1 MRLDLSLSSSHLQQS
16 SLHDASTRREIP
28 SQYAANPLPP
38 RHFLSEYL
46 SLPLGISLYL
56 FPSLSLSLF
65 TFLPSL
71 MYPHILLCLCSP
83 CLISSIPSP
92 SYSSSSILLAPQST
106 PPLFPLYSYSFLLPS
121 FDLFD
126 NQPPLPHHPLF
137 PLNSSS
143 CFCLLRT
150 SSILSLLIIIVPCFL
165 YTPLRSSA
173 SAVSSTLLFLLPS
186 SDLFDPQPHP
196 LPPLFPLHSLLLLFV
211 PRPPLFPLR
220 SSSSS
225 PPCYLLPMFI

>member
-1 MRLDLSLSSSHLQQS
+1 MMLVLGGKSPLNMRPIHFLLVTFSLS
-16 SLHDASTRREIP
+16 
-28 SQYAANPLPP
+28 
-38 RHFLSEYL
+38 
-46 SLPLGISLYL
+46 ISLYL
-56 FPSLSLSLF
+56 WVSLF
-65 TFLPSL
+65 ISFPPSRYLSSHFFLRL
-71 MYPHILLCLCSP
+71 CILIILLCLCSP

-137 PLNSSS
+137 PLHSSS